1 MITKGKTT
9 ALTGVAIEEGNF
21 KTEHSIKD
29 EQILGLL
36 SVNIYLILAIY
47 VKIRAKESQKAG
59 SPKELKIT
67 HFI

>member
-47 VKIRAKESQKAG
+47 VKIRAKES
-59 SPKELKIT
+59 
-67 HFI
+67 